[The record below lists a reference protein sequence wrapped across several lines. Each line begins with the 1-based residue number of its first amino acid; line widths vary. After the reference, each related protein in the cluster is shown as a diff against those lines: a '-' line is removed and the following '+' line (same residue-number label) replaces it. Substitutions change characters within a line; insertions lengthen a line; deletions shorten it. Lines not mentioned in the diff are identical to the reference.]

1 MSTHRH
7 VPMSV
12 LVVGGGVA
20 ALEACFAL
28 DALAGERVDVTLIA
42 PNAYLMYRP
51 VEAHDPLALDGRVRV
66 PLAHLARSA
75 HAHLRHDRVVDFEPG
90 TRRVYTAGGYELG
103 YDALVV
109 ATGARPEPVPPGAT
123 PLLEENW
130 PGCRL
135 LTHRLAR
142 GELESLAFVEPP
154 APSKVFDLYDLAID
168 AAVMLRRD
176 RVEAD
181 LTLVTAEPVPLAVL
195 GVRAAG
201 MLAST
206 LGAHGL
212 RVVESAYVRSVA
224 GGEVLLA
231 PGSRRIAA
239 DAVIAAPRLGGA
251 WLDHL
256 PCDRDGFL
264 PTDDYGRVAGLAQVY
279 AAGDCTPYPVR
290 HPSLAAQQAD
300 AVAGAIAA
308 EAGCIAA
315 PERFKPVLR
324 GVLPSRLR
332 WYVEAP
338 LTGGQGDAT
347 IVSALPLWQPPI
359 RFHARFL
366 GPRLAVETTQP
377 VRQSDRMAPA
387 PRGSSV
393 GPWPSRPPR
402 PPAPRPRPSAESRSS
417 HTTTSRLP
425 AAKEPTSAS

>member
-1 MSTHRH
+1 
-7 VPMSV
+7 
-12 LVVGGGVA
+12 
-20 ALEACFAL
+20 
-28 DALAGERVDVTLIA
+28 
-42 PNAYLMYRP
+42 
-51 VEAHDPLALDGRVRV
+51 
-66 PLAHLARSA
+66 
-75 HAHLRHDRVVDFEPG
+75 
-90 TRRVYTAGGYELG
+90 
-103 YDALVV
+103 
-109 ATGARPEPVPPGAT
+109 
-123 PLLEENW
+123 
-130 PGCRL
+130 
-135 LTHRLAR
+135 
-142 GELESLAFVEPP
+142 
-154 APSKVFDLYDLAID
+154 
-168 AAVMLRRD
+168 
-176 RVEAD
+176 
-181 LTLVTAEPVPLAVL
+181 
-195 GVRAAG
+195 